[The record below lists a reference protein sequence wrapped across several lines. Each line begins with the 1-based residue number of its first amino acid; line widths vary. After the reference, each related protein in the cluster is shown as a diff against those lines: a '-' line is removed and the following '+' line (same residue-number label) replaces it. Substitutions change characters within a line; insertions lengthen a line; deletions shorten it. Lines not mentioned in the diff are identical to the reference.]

1 MRVHVRVCACACAC
15 ACACVLIQSLD
26 QISQLSAWCCCCEIN
41 YRSIDLAICCVHE
54 VSHWFSI
61 HPLDGRRVSLGN
73 ILQFFSGANKLPAT
87 GFDESPKIAF
97 TSENRIPSTSTC
109 ALKIT
114 FPRSL
119 ALLTYTEFEEKMDF
133 CILDSFGFGSA

>member
-1 MRVHVRVCACACAC
+1 MSTKLGCPLHYALSKSSRVTSSSTY
-15 ACACVLIQSLD
+15 ACVYY
-26 QISQLSAWCCCCEIN
+26 N
-41 YRSIDLAICCVHE
+41 YE
-54 VSHWFSI
+54 VLLYYMKLQTFIFHKS
-61 HPLDGRRVSLGN
+61 LDGRCVSLGN

-97 TSENRIPSTSTC
+97 TSENRLPSTSTC

-119 ALLTYTEFEEKMDF
+119 GLLTYTEFEEKMDF
-133 CILDSFGFGSA
+133 CIRDSFGFGSA